1 MNAIVAKARELIG
14 TPYQHQAR
22 LPGIG
27 MDCAGP
33 VIWVGQQLGFLPLD
47 LEVSDYGRQPTGQ
60 LDALLSEWLVP
71 LNREPVPGSIVG
83 IRWHKATHHLGI
95 VAEHKGAATLIHA
108 LQMAGGV
115 CEHSLSGKWAS
126 QITGVWKYKGA
137 VL

>member
-1 MNAIVAKARELIG
+1 MDAYAIVAKARELIG
-14 TPYQHQAR
+14 TPYHHQAR

-33 VIWVGQQLGFLPLD
+33 IVWVGQQLGFLPAGFD
-47 LEVSDYGRQPTGQ
+47 VSDYGRQPTGQ
-60 LDALLSEWLVP
+60 LDALLSEWL
-71 LNREPVPGSIVG
+71 EPSEKTPGAIVG

-95 VAEHKGAATLIHA
+95 VGEHRGLTLIHA

-115 CEHSLSGKWAS
+115 REHSLHGKWAE

-137 VL
+137 IL

>member
-33 VIWVGQQLGFLPLD
+33 IVWVGRELGFLPPGFD
-47 LEVSDYGRQPTGQ
+47 VSDYGRQPTGR
-60 LDALLSEWLVP
+60 LDALLSEWL
-71 LNREPVPGSIVG
+71 EPSEMKPGAIVG
-83 IRWHKATHHLGI
+83 IRWHKLTHHIGI
-95 VAEHKGAATLIHA
+95 VSENAGALTLIHA

-115 CEHSLSGKWAS
+115 CEHSLSGKWAA